1 MRLVSNKTGCELLLL
16 PSLRHGAFPQQPPAS
31 DRPHTPCSVQ
41 GSVPRSDL
49 FLKDIMREES
59 VFKKA
64 NSKLIQRPPEAL
76 MWVLQVPSVAEH
88 LAAVHVS
95 SRWTVLNVLNWT
107 DKGWPRRL
115 HTFFSLHTYSYKE
128 VGLSRHS
135 LVHSRGDCDGAHK
148 DVLTQTRRWLQC
160 LIL

>member
-1 MRLVSNKTGCELLLL
+1 MRLVSNKTGCESLLL

-95 SRWTVLNVLNWT
+95 SRWTVLNVL
-107 DKGWPRRL
+107 
-115 HTFFSLHTYSYKE
+115 S
-128 VGLSRHS
+128 
-135 LVHSRGDCDGAHK
+135 C
-148 DVLTQTRRWLQC
+148 
-160 LIL
+160 